1 MSQKFGE
8 RYEIIRQIGGG
19 GMAIV
24 YLAKDL
30 FLDRDVAVKVLRDE
44 FVESDE
50 FIRRFHKEAKAVAS
64 LNHQNIV
71 SVYDFDASS
80 TPIYLVMEYV
90 EGKTLKEKI
99 IDEGHLSEQMTIQ
112 IAIQIAN
119 GLSLAHSNKIIH
131 KDIKSQNILIDVN
144 NLVKITDF
152 GIAQIL
158 SNSTITH
165 NKGIL
170 GSAHYFSPEQARGEL
185 VTYKS
190 DIYSLGVVM
199 YEMLTGELP
208 FTGDNPV
215 TVALKHI
222 QEKPLPPSAINP
234 SVTPEM
240 EAIVLKCLSKHP
252 DARFDSMESL
262 LKALNGI
269 SQPKAYQKMISR
281 SYIQNDDARYDMDS
295 TLALPKNMTQKLTDF
310 SEYKKASSDEVNVI
324 NKKSS
329 KKMAI
334 PILLAISVFCTLI
347 TILAI
352 TLFSG
357 NNKDVVPSVENL
369 TYEQAE
375 TLLQNEGLIL
385 EKSGEKYDD
394 TVPKGQIIQQSPN
407 KGEKKPSDKK
417 IKVIVSLGTETF
429 SVSSFVGD
437 TQEVADSK
445 LKEKGLK
452 SKLRY
457 ENSDNY
463 ERNIVIR
470 QNPTAGSEVSKGDTV
485 ELIIS
490 LGSNETLKE
499 VPNLKGQQQDV
510 AQQLLI
516 NAGLKVGKVNTIE
529 DSTIA
534 DGEVVT
540 QSILPNTKV
549 KKDTYVGFTVNKAP
563 LEDKVYELT
572 YTVPND
578 AWVTIEQTD
587 AKGTQTIYESSFSAG
602 EIIDKE
608 IHYTGTGSI
617 KVYLDKT
624 LAKEEKLP

>member
-99 IDEGHLSEQMTIQ
+99 LDEGHLSEQMTIQ
-112 IAIQIAN
+112 IATQIAN
-119 GLSLAHSNKIIH
+119 GLALAHSNKIIH

-170 GSAHYFSPEQARGEL
+170 GSAHYFSPEQARGEM

-222 QEKPLPPSAINP
+222 QEKPLPPSAINS

-240 EAIVLKCLSKHP
+240 EAVVLKCLSKHP

-269 SQPKAYQKMISR
+269 RNSKSYQQIVSR
-281 SYIQNDDARYDMDS
+281 TYVENDNKYDMDS
-295 TLALPKNMTQKLTDF
+295 TLALPKNMTQKLSDF
-310 SEYKKASSDEVNVI
+310 SGYKKTNTEEITLD
-324 NKKSS
+324 KKSS
-329 KKMAI
+329 KKIA
-334 PILLAISVFCTLI
+334 
-347 TILAI
+347 
-352 TLFSG
+352 
-357 NNKDVVPSVENL
+357 
-369 TYEQAE
+369 
-375 TLLQNEGLIL
+375 
-385 EKSGEKYDD
+385 
-394 TVPKGQIIQQSPN
+394 
-407 KGEKKPSDKK
+407 
-417 IKVIVSLGTETF
+417 
-429 SVSSFVGD
+429 
-437 TQEVADSK
+437 
-445 LKEKGLK
+445 
-452 SKLRY
+452 
-457 ENSDNY
+457 
-463 ERNIVIR
+463 
-470 QNPTAGSEVSKGDTV
+470 
-485 ELIIS
+485 IIS
-490 LGSNETLKE
+490 N
-499 VPNLKGQQQDV
+499 
-510 AQQLLI
+510 
-516 NAGLKVGKVNTIE
+516 
-529 DSTIA
+529 
-534 DGEVVT
+534 
-540 QSILPNTKV
+540 
-549 KKDTYVGFTVNKAP
+549 
-563 LEDKVYELT
+563 
-572 YTVPND
+572 
-578 AWVTIEQTD
+578 
-587 AKGTQTIYESSFSAG
+587 
-602 EIIDKE
+602 
-608 IHYTGTGSI
+608 
-617 KVYLDKT
+617 
-624 LAKEEKLP
+624 

>member
-99 IDEGHLSEQMTIQ
+99 LDEGHLSEQMTIQ
-112 IAIQIAN
+112 IATQIAN
-119 GLSLAHSNKIIH
+119 GLALAHSNKIIH

-170 GSAHYFSPEQARGEL
+170 GSAHYFSPEQARGEM

-222 QEKPLPPSAINP
+222 QEKPLPPSAINS

-240 EAIVLKCLSKHP
+240 EAVVLKCLSKHP

-269 SQPKAYQKMISR
+269 RNSKSYQQIVPR
-281 SYIQNDDARYDMDS
+281 TYVENDNKYDMDS
-295 TLALPKNMTQKLTDF
+295 TLALPKNMTQKLSDF
-310 SEYKKASSDEVNVI
+310 SGYKKTNTEEITLD
-324 NKKSS
+324 KKSS
-329 KKMAI
+329 KKIAI

-352 TLFSG
+352 TIFSG
-357 NNKDVVPSVENL
+357 NDRDIVPSVVNL

-375 TLLQNEGLIL
+375 SLLQSEDLIL
-385 EKSGEKYDD
+385 EKSDERYDD
-394 TVPKGQIIQQSPN
+394 TVPKGQIIEQNPT
-407 KGEKKPSDKK
+407 KGEKKPFDKK
-417 IKVIVSLGTETF
+417 VKVIMSLGSEAF
-429 SVSSFVGD
+429 SVASFVGD
-437 TQEVADSK
+437 TQEVAENK
-445 LKEKGLK
+445 IAKKGLK
-452 SKLRY
+452 SKLTY
-457 ENSDNY
+457 ENNDNY

-470 QNPTAGSEVSKGDTV
+470 QSPVAGSEVSKGDV
-485 ELIIS
+485 IELVIS
-490 LGSNETLKE
+490 LGSNEVLKD
-499 VPNLKGQQQDV
+499 VPDLRGQQQD
-510 AQQLLI
+510 AAKQLLI
-516 NAGLKVGKVNTIE
+516 NAGLGVGGITTAE
-529 DSTIA
+529 DSTKA

-540 QSILPNTKV
+540 QSIPPNTKV
-549 KKDTYVGFTVNKAP
+549 KKNTYVSFTINKLP
-563 LEDKVYELT
+563 LEDKIYNFS
-572 YTVPND
+572 YTVPSD

-587 AKGTQTIYESSFSAG
+587 SKGTQTIYEIGSSAG
-602 EIIDKE
+602 EVIDKE
-608 IHYTGTGSI
+608 IHYTGTGTI

-624 LAKEEKLP
+624 LAKEEKLT

>member
-99 IDEGHLSEQMTIQ
+99 LDEGHLSEQMTIQ
-112 IAIQIAN
+112 IATQIAN
-119 GLSLAHSNKIIH
+119 GLALAHSNKIIH

-170 GSAHYFSPEQARGEL
+170 GSAHYFSPEQARGEM

-222 QEKPLPPSAINP
+222 QEKPLPPSAINS

-240 EAIVLKCLSKHP
+240 EAVVLKCLSKHP

-269 SQPKAYQKMISR
+269 RNSKSYQQIVSR
-281 SYIQNDDARYDMDS
+281 TYVENDNKYDMDS
-295 TLALPKNMTQKLTDF
+295 TLALPKNMTQKLSDF
-310 SEYKKASSDEVNVI
+310 SGYKKTNTEEITLD
-324 NKKSS
+324 KKSS
-329 KKMAI
+329 KKIAI

-352 TLFSG
+352 TIFSG
-357 NNKDVVPSVENL
+357 NDRDIVPSVVNL

-375 TLLQNEGLIL
+375 SLLQSEDLIL
-385 EKSGEKYDD
+385 EKSDERYDD
-394 TVPKGQIIQQSPN
+394 TVPKGQIIEQNPT
-407 KGEKKPSDKK
+407 KGEKKPFDKK
-417 IKVIVSLGTETF
+417 VKVIMSC
-429 SVSSFVGD
+429 
-437 TQEVADSK
+437 
-445 LKEKGLK
+445 
-452 SKLRY
+452 
-457 ENSDNY
+457 
-463 ERNIVIR
+463 
-470 QNPTAGSEVSKGDTV
+470 
-485 ELIIS
+485 
-490 LGSNETLKE
+490 
-499 VPNLKGQQQDV
+499 
-510 AQQLLI
+510 
-516 NAGLKVGKVNTIE
+516 
-529 DSTIA
+529 
-534 DGEVVT
+534 
-540 QSILPNTKV
+540 
-549 KKDTYVGFTVNKAP
+549 
-563 LEDKVYELT
+563 
-572 YTVPND
+572 
-578 AWVTIEQTD
+578 
-587 AKGTQTIYESSFSAG
+587 
-602 EIIDKE
+602 
-608 IHYTGTGSI
+608 
-617 KVYLDKT
+617 
-624 LAKEEKLP
+624 

>member
-534 DGEVVT
+534 DGEGVT

>member
-99 IDEGHLSEQMTIQ
+99 LDEGHLSEQMTIQ
-112 IAIQIAN
+112 IATQIAN
-119 GLSLAHSNKIIH
+119 GLALAHSNKIIH

-170 GSAHYFSPEQARGEL
+170 GSAHYFSPEQARGEM

-222 QEKPLPPSAINP
+222 QEKPLPPSAINS

-240 EAIVLKCLSKHP
+240 EAVVLKCLSKHP

-269 SQPKAYQKMISR
+269 RNSKSYQQIVSR
-281 SYIQNDDARYDMDS
+281 TYVENDNKYDMDS
-295 TLALPKNMTQKLTDF
+295 TLALPKNMTQKLSDF
-310 SEYKKASSDEVNVI
+310 SGYKKTNTEEITLD
-324 NKKSS
+324 KKSS
-329 KKMAI
+329 KKIAI

-352 TLFSG
+352 TIFSG
-357 NNKDVVPSVENL
+357 NDRDIVPSVVNL

-375 TLLQNEGLIL
+375 SLLQSEDLIL
-385 EKSGEKYDD
+385 EKSDERYDD
-394 TVPKGQIIQQSPN
+394 TVPKGQIIEQNPT
-407 KGEKKPSDKK
+407 KGEKKPFDKK
-417 IKVIVSLGTETF
+417 VKVIMSLGSEAF
-429 SVSSFVGD
+429 SVASFVGD
-437 TQEVADSK
+437 TQEVAENK
-445 LKEKGLK
+445 IAKKGLK
-452 SKLRY
+452 SKLTY
-457 ENSDNY
+457 ENNDNY

-470 QNPTAGSEVSKGDTV
+470 QSPVAGSEVSKGDV
-485 ELIIS
+485 IELVIS
-490 LGSNETLKE
+490 LGSNEVLKD
-499 VPNLKGQQQDV
+499 VPDLRGQQQD
-510 AQQLLI
+510 AAKQLLI
-516 NAGLKVGKVNTIE
+516 NAGLRVGGITTAE
-529 DSTIA
+529 DSTKA

-540 QSILPNTKV
+540 QSIPPNTKV
-549 KKDTYVGFTVNKAP
+549 KKNTYVSFTINKLP
-563 LEDKVYELT
+563 LEDKIYNFS
-572 YTVPND
+572 YTVPSD

-587 AKGTQTIYESSFSAG
+587 SKGTQTIYEIGSSAG
-602 EIIDKE
+602 EVIDKE
-608 IHYTGTGSI
+608 IHYTGTGTI

-624 LAKEEKLP
+624 LAKEEKLT

>member
-262 LKALNGI
+262 LKALNAI

>member
-131 KDIKSQNILIDVN
+131 KDNKSQNILIDVN

-499 VPNLKGQQQDV
+499 VPNLKRQQQDV

>member
-329 KKMAI
+329 KKMAV

>member
-119 GLSLAHSNKIIH
+119 GLSLAHNNKIIH
-131 KDIKSQNILIDVN
+131 KDIKSQNILIDIN

-222 QEKPLPPSAINP
+222 QEKPLPPSALNP
-234 SVTPEM
+234 GITSEM

-262 LKALNGI
+262 LKALNSI

-281 SYIQNDDARYDMDS
+281 SYIQNDDSRYDMDS
-295 TLALPKNMTQKLTDF
+295 TLALPKNMTQKLTD
-310 SEYKKASSDEVNVI
+310 SSAYNKLNSDEVNI
-324 NKKSS
+324 ANKKSS
-329 KKMAI
+329 KKLAI

-357 NNKDVVPSVENL
+357 NNKDVVPNVENL

-385 EKSGEKYDD
+385 EKSDERYDE
-394 TVPKGQIIQQSPN
+394 TVPKGQIIQQSPS

-417 IKVIVSLGTETF
+417 VKVIVSLGTEAF
-429 SVSSFVGD
+429 SISSFVGD
-437 TQEVADSK
+437 TQEAAESK
-445 LKEKGLK
+445 VKEKGLK
-452 SKLRY
+452 PKLKY
-457 ENSDNY
+457 ENSDTY

-470 QNPTAGSEVSKGDTV
+470 QNPSAGSEVSKGDTV

-499 VPNLKGQQQDV
+499 VPNLKGQQQEV
-510 AQQLLI
+510 AKQLLI
-516 NAGLKVGKVNTIE
+516 NAGLGVGKINIIE

-563 LEDKVYELT
+563 LEDKVYEFA
-572 YTVPND
+572 YTVPTD
-578 AWVTIEQTD
+578 AWVTIDQTD
-587 AKGTQTIYESSFSAG
+587 AKGTQTIYESGFSAG

-608 IHYTGTGSI
+608 IHYTGTGSV